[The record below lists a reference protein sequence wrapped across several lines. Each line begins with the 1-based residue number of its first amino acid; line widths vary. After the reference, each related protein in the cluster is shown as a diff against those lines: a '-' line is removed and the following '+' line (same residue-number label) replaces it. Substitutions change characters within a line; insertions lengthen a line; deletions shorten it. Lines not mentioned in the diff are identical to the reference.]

1 MSKETILQEF
11 QLFALE
17 VEGIGG
23 WLSEGTDKRVFQ
35 RLDRVGEEPLT

>member
-23 WLSEGTDKRVFQ
+23 GSQVA
-35 RLDRVGEEPLT
+35 LTRESSSASTGLGKNP